1 MVILQQFL
9 SGPETC
15 QYLPDQSA
23 TQEYTY
29 VRHLSPLEYEHLMN
43 RGWRKF
49 GPMLFRPVCAA
60 CAECRPLRIPLD
72 TFTPDRSQR
81 RAWKRNRDLR
91 IEYAAPTVDALR
103 LDLYRHYQAAQT
115 LAKHWPDTERTE
127 KDYVFQFVQNPLPA
141 VEISVW
147 DGGTLLAVALTDI
160 TPNVIS
166 GVYHFHDPDHHSR
179 SLGTFVMLHV
189 LELARR
195 LGKRWAYFGYYV
207 AGCSS
212 MAYKTNFQPC
222 EILNSAG
229 LWQQVP

>member
-1 MVILQQFL
+1 
-9 SGPETC
+9 
-15 QYLPDQSA
+15 
-23 TQEYTY
+23 
-29 VRHLSPLEYEHLMN
+29 
-43 RGWRKF
+43 
-49 GPMLFRPVCAA
+49 
-60 CAECRPLRIPLD
+60 
-72 TFTPDRSQR
+72 
-81 RAWKRNRDLR
+81 
-91 IEYAAPTVDALR
+91 LR

-141 VEISVW
+141 IEISIW